1 MMRLSL
7 FALSLLLSSAAVA
20 QQSSSNAGDT
30 PPPGAKADSAAK
42 DKDKDEDTAKASA
55 EETAQPVRRS
65 ISFRGRSLA
74 YTATPGTLTIRNDD
88 GEAVASMFYTAYT
101 MPSTN
106 GRPRP
111 VTFLFNGGP
120 GNSPLWLPMGSFG
133 PMKGGASIP
142 QTISG
147 PPFLGVFHQGT

>member
-7 FALSLLLSSAAVA
+7 FALSLLLSSAAFA

-30 PPPGAKADSAAK
+30 PPPGAKAESTAK

-65 ISFRGRSLA
+65 ISFRGRTLT

-101 MPSTN
+101 IPSTN

-120 GNSPLWLPMGSFG
+120 GSSTMLLHIGSFG
-133 PMKGGASIP
+133 PMKGDATIP
-142 QTISG
+142 QTNSG
-147 PPFLGVFHQGT
+147 PPLLGGF

>member
-1 MMRLSL
+1 MRLSL
-7 FALSLLLSSAAVA
+7 FALSLLLSSAAFA

-30 PPPGAKADSAAK
+30 PPPGAKAESVAK

-65 ISFRGRSLA
+65 ISFRGRTLA
-74 YTATPGTLTIRNDD
+74 YAATPGTLTIRNDD

-101 MPSTN
+101 IPGAN

-120 GNSPLWLPMGSFG
+120 GSSTMWLHMGSFG
-133 PMKGGASIP
+133 PMKVDASIP
-142 QTISG
+142 ETIS
-147 PPFLGVFHQGT
+147 